1 MRVSSGGGELL
12 IDLDDQELIA
22 RAQGGD
28 ADAYGEIVRRYQ
40 DVAFRVAYLQTND
53 TLEAEDAAQG
63 GFIKAYDALDRFDK
77 HRPFRPWLLTIVTN
91 EARNRRA
98 AAHRRLTL
106 HLNATADHQLDANA
120 PSPEDDVLAAE
131 RHDTLLE
138 AINALRE
145 EDRVIIAYRYFLD
158 LSEAETAAA
167 LACPRGTVK
176 SRLARALQRL
186 RVQIGTDA
194 TRRDTLHG

>member
-63 GFIKAYDALDRFDK
+63 GSS
-77 HRPFRPWLLTIVTN
+77 
-91 EARNRRA
+91 
-98 AAHRRLTL
+98 RLTTRW
-106 HLNATADHQLDANA
+106 TA
-120 PSPEDDVLAAE
+120 S
-131 RHDTLLE
+131 
-138 AINALRE
+138 I
-145 EDRVIIAYRYFLD
+145 
-158 LSEAETAAA
+158 STARSV
-167 LACPRGTVK
+167 RG
-176 SRLARALQRL
+176 S
-186 RVQIGTDA
+186 
-194 TRRDTLHG
+194 